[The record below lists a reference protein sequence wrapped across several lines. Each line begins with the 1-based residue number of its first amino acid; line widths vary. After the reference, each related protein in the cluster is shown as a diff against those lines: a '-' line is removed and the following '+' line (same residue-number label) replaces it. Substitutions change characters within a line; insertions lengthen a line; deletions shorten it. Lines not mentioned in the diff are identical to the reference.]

1 MKLSKTLAIS
11 IATVAVSAM
20 SASAAMMM
28 PSQNCSYS
36 FSQNL
41 KMGSKGMEVMNL
53 QKVLNMYPQTMVAS
67 TGSGSMGMETMK
79 FGPAT
84 KAAVIKFQMLNA
96 SDVLTPAGLTRG
108 TGNVYAL
115 TRAALNQICKGG
127 VSINPV
133 TPVPGC
139 TSTTMYS
146 PVNGQMCPVSNGNT
160 GTVNTGTGVISNNI
174 PVSVLVQGQAGA
186 KLAEFVVSGNGA
198 VSNITLQRIGLAN
211 NSTLANVYLYDGMT
225 RLTDASSPRTDGSI
239 SFNSTAGLFFV
250 NGSKTI
256 TVRADIQL
264 ACTSTNTPVGC
275 GNTSGQTVGVAFT
288 SMTMAGGS
296 ATPVSGANG
305 ALFAISSANT
315 ATANFTNNAV
325 TVNPF
330 VAVNTVYTINP
341 GSVNQTLW
349 SDSISIGINPVKFN
363 GMTFK
368 MVGSAPSNALANVQ
382 LYIDGVSV
390 GTASIDSMNKFV
402 FNMMSSPKMLTT
414 GSHLI
419 ELRADVVAGANRSF
433 YMTIERGT
441 DIRIEDSVLAGIS
454 TLVTSAG
461 NELINANAGTITI
474 NTGSLT
480 VTQDTAFN
488 NVTTL
493 VGGASQVKLAAYK
506 MTSYGEDVKVTT
518 LTFTPSFTSM
528 APANNTFANVG
539 LYVNGGQV
547 GSNQT
552 ATHGT
557 ALVFSGLGSN
567 VYVAAG
573 TPISLEVRGDV
584 MNSSSVAYTAGTV
597 KFDLAA
603 GVSNAQGISS
613 SNVTSTSAAG
623 GQTLTIGNNVTF
635 GATSGFAA
643 STKAPNSVGVKI
655 GSFSIQTGSAEGI
668 TVNNI
673 SVTLPV
679 LGNTM
684 QPASQLTNLT
694 IKDGSTVVGTPI
706 GNPVLTNSNAFSA
719 QLTVSP
725 STTKVFD
732 IYGDFGS
739 GSAGQ
744 TVTPSLSIT
753 YRGNTSNLSQTTSV
767 VAGSTTTSG
776 AAVIVAGGVTFNTG
790 LSPVAQVVTAG
801 QTAFNIGTFNFKV
814 NNSIGG
820 AIIKDVTFTVP
831 ANTITTITMNGKT
844 ASVVGTTATI
854 YNVGATVP
862 ADASGVNLPVTVG
875 LVCVGTANGCSA
887 NSLVTVNAQVV
898 NVTYNDGNTTQAVVT
913 TPVTN
918 SHFISGSKPVYTVN
932 STQQTGFVLGAE
944 NKIGEVTISAD
955 AAGQIKVNNIAFN
968 LATSGIT
975 APVFSAARIA
985 DGNTTISG
993 SSVSSGCTAVGA
1005 CVMTFGASPNGYTI
1019 AAGTSKTFSLYAT
1032 VAGTP
1037 IASTVVS
1044 VSSSVT
1050 PATTTWDDA
1059 IGGGTSL
1066 PSSNIYN
1073 FPTASY
1079 SIRQ

>member
-1 MKLSKTLAIS
+1 MTTTTRVAAIAAVVGGVLAA
-11 IATVAVSAM
+11 ATT
-20 SASAAMMM
+20 ASAALNL
-28 PSQNCSYS
+28 PTQSCSYT
-36 FSQNL
+36 FTANL
-41 KMGSKGMEVMNL
+41 KKGMRHPQVRDL
-53 QKVLNMYPQTMVAS
+53 QKVLNMYPQTTVANS
-67 TGSGSMGMETMK
+67 GAGSMGLETDFFGAATARAVAK
-79 FGPAT
+79 FQEINAADTLAPIGAT
-84 KAAVIKFQMLNA
+84 K
-96 SDVLTPAGLTRG
+96 G
-108 TGNVYAL
+108 TGNVFSL
-115 TRAALNQICKGG
+115 TRAVLNQVCNGTVGNNNGG
-127 VSINPV
+127 GN
-133 TPVPGC
+133 
-139 TSTTMYS
+139 
-146 PVNGQMCPVSNGNT
+146 NGNT
-160 GTVNTGTGVISNNI
+160 GNGSTNGTGAIANNI
-174 PVSVLVQGQAGA
+174 PVSVLVEGQSSALLG
-186 KLAEFVVSGNGA
+186 EFTVTGNGN
-198 VSNITLQRIGLAN
+198 VTNLTFMRTGLSNNTTLR
-211 NSTLANVYLYDGMT
+211 NVYLYDGVN
-225 RLTDASSPRTDGSI
+225 RITDGSSVRTDGTL
-239 SFNSTAGLFFV
+239 SFNANGGLFTV
-250 NGSKTI
+250 NGSKVI
-256 TVRADIQL
+256 TVRADICKSTISG
-264 ACTSTNTPVGC
+264 CTSA
-275 GNTSGQTVGVAFT
+275 SGQTVGV
-288 SMTMAGGS
+288 SLKSVTMQGGI
-296 ATPVSGANG
+296 ATTVNGANG
-305 ALFAISSANT
+305 PLFSISSANT
-315 ATANFTNNAV
+315 VTANFPTATPNPVSTSINA
-325 TVNPF
+325 
-330 VAVNTVYTINP
+330 
-341 GSVNQTLW
+341 GSANQIVW
-349 SDSISIGINPVKFN
+349 SNSVSIGTNPAKFN
-363 GMTFK
+363 GVTFK
-368 MVGSAPSNALANVQ
+368 QIGSAPSNALANVQ